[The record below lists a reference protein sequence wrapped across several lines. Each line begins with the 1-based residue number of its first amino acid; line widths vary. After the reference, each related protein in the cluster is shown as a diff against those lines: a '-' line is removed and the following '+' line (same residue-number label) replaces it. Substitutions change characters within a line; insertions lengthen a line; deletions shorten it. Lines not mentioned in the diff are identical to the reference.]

1 MKQDMCTLRVWV
13 TPAELQTKILAQIN
27 SQRIVSCADMLHLLV
42 SYSYHI
48 CIGLQCVISYQWCW
62 DDTMKPIHIWKKFWI
77 PSGLTDNEQKSGRNI
92 FHHSYVANGTAIL
105 AETCILSAGDSTAL
119 QPCKLREVWFI
130 EFCEIYPYQFTLH
143 HTHIKPQV

>member
-105 AETCILSAGDSTAL
+105 AETCILSAGDLIAL

-143 HTHIKPQV
+143 HTCIKPQV